1 MSSENC
7 VSLGNSSAYSCQS
20 LFAQPCGV
28 CNLSTC
34 GFFHNRPKWT
44 LVEVSGTL
52 SSYSSFY
59 SVLQLLD
66 PTAFLNSSFCPLSSV
81 RSLLFQGSPTLHW
94 DPEIAFRHKA
104 CTTDIWKVPLGRKLR
119 QMSGLLLVFLLR
131 DHHSA
136 LLWSNLPNSYLNIY
150 FKYIFQFFTLQQ
162 ECKSGSSYSI
172 MIGSGSLGL
181 PF

>member
-1 MSSENC
+1 MLNIVNFILLSDRFCCIPVKVYWTLFCWKLIYTWINFILLWLVSEFLQDELRVVFWDSFAPLPRPTPSSVSTEGSGCSTRTCHFAMSSENC

-44 LVEVSGTL
+44 LVQVSGTL

-59 SVLQLLD
+59 SVLQLLA

-81 RSLLFQGSPTLHW
+81 RSLLFQGSPTLH
-94 DPEIAFRHKA
+94 
-104 CTTDIWKVPLGRKLR
+104 
-119 QMSGLLLVFLLR
+119 
-131 DHHSA
+131 
-136 LLWSNLPNSYLNIY
+136 
-150 FKYIFQFFTLQQ
+150 
-162 ECKSGSSYSI
+162 
-172 MIGSGSLGL
+172 
-181 PF
+181 